1 MDLKEFF
8 ASIKAK
14 VPTVNIQG
22 SIMDNEKV
30 LMGKLD
36 GQDIYKTRDRAR
48 AEGDVMLNFQAP
60 SVVDNMPTSFGVG
73 ASGQYFTQTDKFP
86 EQLKKFGFPEKVD
99 FGKGLTVDQLSAYL
113 NTPVTENLDFNL
125 NARINPYYVDPVDNQ
140 MLGKDKFIG
149 ANLEYKF

>member
-1 MDLKEFF
+1 
-8 ASIKAK
+8 
-14 VPTVNIQG
+14 
-22 SIMDNEKV
+22 
-30 LMGKLD
+30 
-36 GQDIYKTRDRAR
+36 
-48 AEGDVMLNFQAP
+48 
-60 SVVDNMPTSFGVG
+60 MPTSFGVG

-113 NTPVTENLDFNL
+113 NTPVTENLDLNL